1 MGTPIYLDNHATTPM
16 DPRVLEAMLPYFKEH
31 FGNAASRDHD
41 FGLRARQGVDEAR
54 ALIAALIGAS
64 PREIVFTS
72 GATESDNLAL
82 KGVVEAAKNG
92 PGHIITVVTEHKAVL
107 DTAKYL
113 ETRGTRVTWLPV
125 DGEGLVT
132 AAQVEAAL
140 TPETLLVSV
149 MLGNNEIGV
158 LQPIREIGA
167 LCRSRGILFHT
178 DATQGVGKVPV
189 DVNDLNVDLMSLSAH
204 KMYGPK
210 GVGALFVRQTTP
222 RLRLAAQLHGGGHEW
237 NLRSGTLNV
246 PGIVGF
252 GAAAR
257 ICREE
262 LPAEAKRLAALR
274 DRLYHGVVSQLREV
288 HLNGHPTK
296 RLPGN
301 LNLSFAG
308 VEGEAM
314 MLSMPD
320 LAVSSGSACSS
331 ANLRPSYVLE
341 ALGKRKDLI
350 HTSIRFGL
358 GRFTT
363 EAEIELAITQ
373 VVDAATKLRKLS
385 PLWELLEKGVDVN
398 ALNWGPEHDHH

>member
-1 MGTPIYLDNHATTPM
+1 
-16 DPRVLEAMLPYFKEH
+16 
-31 FGNAASRDHD
+31 
-41 FGLRARQGVDEAR
+41 
-54 ALIAALIGAS
+54 
-64 PREIVFTS
+64 
-72 GATESDNLAL
+72 
-82 KGVVEAAKNG
+82 
-92 PGHIITVVTEHKAVL
+92 
-107 DTAKYL
+107 
-113 ETRGTRVTWLPV
+113 V

>member
-1 MGTPIYLDNHATTPM
+1 
-16 DPRVLEAMLPYFKEH
+16 
-31 FGNAASRDHD
+31 
-41 FGLRARQGVDEAR
+41 VDEAR

-320 LAVSSGSACSS
+320 LAVSSGSALLC
-331 ANLRPSYVLE
+331 AGGPGQAQGPDPYL
-341 ALGKRKDLI
+341 
-350 HTSIRFGL
+350 H
-358 GRFTT
+358 
-363 EAEIELAITQ
+363 
-373 VVDAATKLRKLS
+373 
-385 PLWELLEKGVDVN
+385 PLWPGALHHRGRDRVGHHPGGGRSHQAAQAVSPMGAAGKGRGCERPEL
-398 ALNWGPEHDHH
+398 GP